1 MATSNKTNL
10 SSALVSTSRRNL
22 LKGTAALTASV
33 ATLGFPAIVRAETPT
48 IRIGYWPLASGQP
61 FYVAVEKGYFKEA
74 GINVEVQRYAGAQQV
89 MEAML
94 AGRCDGSANGVGSG
108 NLAVGELASPG
119 TFKIICSNY
128 SNSQFVLDEILV
140 PANSTVKSLKELD
153 GKKVGT
159 GPGIQNITICKAIL
173 ESAGVKNAHV
183 IELPIAQHVASL
195 AAGQID
201 ACYTLE
207 PTGTVGRLNGQTKV
221 LETGVVSKYIL
232 GDAKAPW
239 YGGTAAL
246 TSTVIKKEPKLVK
259 AYIEA
264 YAKGVEFIRKHPDE
278 SRQYFKGYTAI
289 EGKLTSEV
297 PLSAFTMYNEFTDSD
312 LNYFQKFFNLY
323 SDRKVFPKP
332 LDVKSMIYKA

>member
-1 MATSNKTNL
+1 MATSDKTTPASL
-10 SSALVSTSRRNL
+10 PASTSRRSI
-22 LKGTAALTASV
+22 LKGTVALSASI
-33 ATLGFPAIVRAETPT
+33 ATLGFPAIVRAQAST

-61 FYVAVEKGYFKEA
+61 LYVAVERGFFKDA
-74 GINVEVQRYAGAQQV
+74 GINVEVQRHAGAQQV

-128 SNSQFVLDEILV
+128 SNTEYVLDEIII

-159 GPGIQNITICKAIL
+159 GPGIQNITICKTIL
-173 ESAGVKNAHV
+173 ENAGVKNARV

-221 LETGVVSKYIL
+221 LETGVVSHYIL

-239 YGGTAAL
+239 YGGTAAI
-246 TSTVIKKEPKLVK
+246 TSSMIQKDPKLVK

-264 YAKGVEFIRKHPDE
+264 YARGVKYIRDNPDD

-297 PLSAFTMYNEFTDSD
+297 PLSAFTMYNEFTDKD
-312 LNYFQKFFNLY
+312 LGYFQKFFNLY